1 MKVTAHGA
9 DSRHA
14 TPSGC
19 CRTTQRGNDF
29 YNEVTSSSTH
39 CNCLPQR
46 PLESAAAAAAAD
58 RSAQLKPLCR
68 RVSDG
73 LYHIIRMS
81 ARSPSVSVR
90 VRPHCFRRR
99 PPARPSAARRVP
111 GNESTLIDARFRS
124 AERVVGHTYVAKRRV
139 ESPGFLMNALIGA
152 RQETHSAERQ
162 GRSPTWASPPFL
174 ARLTAHN
181 TS

>member
-1 MKVTAHGA
+1 MRTAATLLLLAAAEQRNGA
-9 DSRHA
+9 TISI
-14 TPSGC
+14 
-19 CRTTQRGNDF
+19 

-73 LYHIIRMS
+73 LYHIIRMF

-99 PPARPSAARRVP
+99 PPARRRRVP

-139 ESPGFLMNALIGA
+139 EPPGFLLNAPSSGQD
-152 RQETHSAERQ
+152 RKRTRRDGK
-162 GRSPTWASPPFL
+162 GRSPTWASPPSL